1 MKKILPTA
9 LLIATIGLIFFLG
22 GIKEESIA
30 LFVESWGDLAVVA
43 VCGVILATQVFAP
56 LSGAPAMFVGFRI
69 VGFETTMI
77 LFYFVS
83 LASSVINFWIAR
95 KLGRKWVVR
104 FIGSDTLDEV
114 DQIAKSEEKFLLMW
128 SRVFGYYIF
137 DIISYAIGFTNASF
151 KKYFFSTAFFTL
163 IPWGAY
169 FIAFRLVDMKSTPG
183 MLAYFGSLL
192 ITAAIFGR
200 IFWRIWAT
208 HRSKTGKGT
217 KFSK

>member
-1 MKKILPTA
+1 MKKTLPITI
-9 LLIATIGLIFFLG
+9 LIATIGLIFFLG
-22 GIKEESIA
+22 GIKEEGLA
-30 LFVESWGDLAVVA
+30 LFVESWGNLSVVA

-69 VGFETTMI
+69 VGFEATMV

-95 KLGRKWVVR
+95 RLGRKWVVR
-104 FIGSDTLDEV
+104 FIGADTLDEV

-137 DIISYAIGFTNASF
+137 DIISYAIGFTNVSF
-151 KKYFFSTAFFTL
+151 KKYFLSTALFTL

-208 HRSKTGKGT
+208 HRSKAGKET
-217 KFSK
+217 QTSN